1 MNGMLLLDK
10 VPVERPALLQ
20 EALSALAR
28 VSNKPTILAGGTD
41 LMVSMERGLLVP
53 QGILDISRLD
63 ELRKIENL
71 PDRVVVGALATYA
84 EIISHPGMPEVLVTA
99 ARTIG
104 ATQIQNRGTLGGN
117 IANGSPAG
125 DTLPVLLALDAQIEV
140 ASVRGARMIPFKN
153 FYTGYRTTSMADNEM
168 ILDIQIP
175 VLPDGTKTWFRK
187 VGARQAQTISKVV
200 FCGRALLTPDKTV
213 SDIRLAVGSVAP
225 TVVHLPKTEA
235 FLRNQPLSEK
245 VIAEA
250 NRKARK
256 EVTPIDDVRSTADYR
271 RMVVGNLVGRFL
283 TNLQQGD

>member
-1 MNGMLLLDK
+1 MNGTLLLDH
-10 VPVERPALLQ
+10 VPVERPALLKD
-20 EALSALAR
+20 ALSALAR

-41 LMVSMERGLLVP
+41 LMVGMERGLLVP
-53 QGILDISRLD
+53 EAILDISRLN
-63 ELRKIENL
+63 ELRKIESL
-71 PDRVVVGALATYA
+71 PDRIVIGALATFT
-84 EIISHPGMPEVLVTA
+84 EILSHPGMPEVLVTA

-125 DTLPVLLALDAQIEV
+125 DTLPVLLALGASIEV
-140 ASVRGARMIPFKN
+140 GSVRGARVIPFEN
-153 FYTGYRTTSMADNEM
+153 FFTGYRATSMADDEM
-168 ILDIQIP
+168 ILDVQIP
-175 VLPDGTKTWFRK
+175 ILPEGTRTWFRK

-213 SDIRLAVGSVAP
+213 ADIRLAVGSVAP

-235 FLRNQPLSEK
+235 FLRNQSLSDK

-283 TNLQQGD
+283 MNLKQGD